1 MDEGMIKMHEEYII
15 QNERQLEDLFGEPSD
30 LVKQKVCP
38 TLDEPM
44 IEFIN
49 RSPLLF
55 LSTEDAN
62 GQADVSPKGDAAGF
76 VSVDIQGRLYIPE
89 RPGNKLT
96 FGFRNILRNPNVGL
110 IFVVPNMR
118 ETLRLKGRATLTRDP
133 DLLQQFSAGGKHALL
148 CTVVEVDEC
157 FFHCGKA
164 MIRSKL
170 WQPDAWGKYESSLLV
185 RQVAGLMSADKA
197 TENAIEEGLEA
208 SYRDNLY

>member
-1 MDEGMIKMHEEYII
+1 MQEEYII
-15 QNERQLEDLFGEPSD
+15 QDEQELENLIGEPSD
-30 LVKQKVCP
+30 LVKQKICH

-44 IEFIN
+44 IEFVD

-55 LSTEDAN
+55 ISTEDSN

-76 VSVDIQGRLYIPE
+76 VSVDNKGRLRIPE

-96 FGFRNILRNPNVGL
+96 FGFRNILRNSNVGL

-118 ETLRLKGRATLTRDP
+118 ETLRIKGRAFLTRDP
-133 DLLQQFSAGGKHALL
+133 ALLQQLSAGGKPALL
-148 CTVVEVDEC
+148 CTVVQVDEC

-164 MIRSKL
+164 MIRSKI
-170 WQPDAWGKYESSLLV
+170 WQPDAWKTYESSLLV
-185 RQVAGLMSADKA
+185 RQVAGRMKADEA
-197 TENAIEEGLEA
+197 TEKMIEEGLEA

>member
-1 MDEGMIKMHEEYII
+1 MRDEYVIQDERELEE
-15 QNERQLEDLFGEPSD
+15 LLGEPSD
-30 LVKQKVCP
+30 LVKQKLCP
-38 TLDEPM
+38 ALDDPM
-44 IEFIN
+44 KEFIA

-55 LSTEDAN
+55 ISTEDAS

-76 VSVDIQGRLYIPE
+76 VSVDADGRLQIPE

-118 ETLRLKGRATLTRDP
+118 ETLRLKGRAMLTRDP
-133 DLLQQFSAGGKHALL
+133 ELLAQLSAKGKPALL
-148 CTVVEVDEC
+148 CTVVEIDEC

-170 WQPDAWGKYESSLLV
+170 WQPDAWKSYETSLLV
-185 RQVAGLMSADKA
+185 RQVAGRVKADKA
-197 TENAIEEGLEA
+197 GEAAINEHLEA